1 MAEPATA
8 KKRPR
13 LGLTSQIL
21 IGLFAGIA
29 VGIFFGEY
37 CAPLKWAGEAFIGLL
52 QMTVLPYITI
62 ALIANVGRLSLAS
75 SRRFAVSAIG
85 VLLFFWLLAI
95 VGLIVMPWALP
106 EWKSAAFFST
116 SMLKPPAEIDFLSL
130 FIPANPFHA
139 LANNIIPAVVLF
151 SLCLGAAIIGMKN
164 KLAIIEQLDFL
175 THALGRVNSFVVRL
189 TPYGIFVIAA
199 DVAGTMS
206 IAEFGRLQAYLAT
219 YSVAVLVMCFWL
231 LPMLVA
237 ACTPFSYREVIAASR
252 DAMIT
257 AFATAKLFV
266 VLPLLIEQSKE
277 LLHRHQLVN
286 TEADAEIEAL
296 VPLAYPFPNSGK
308 LLSLLFIPFTAWF
321 VDHPLEIV
329 DYPRFIAAGV
339 TSYFGSPT
347 VAMPF
352 LLDLHEY
359 PADMFQ
365 LFLAAGV
372 YGSRMGDM
380 LGAMHLLAFTLICT
394 CLLNGWL
401 KIRLGRVLFVLA
413 TTLGLSLCAV
423 IGTRFLLTHT
433 LRDVYDRDEV
443 IANMQLLLY
452 PSPTVPSPTVPS
464 PTVPSP
470 TVDRQNQPQAAA
482 RKPGETHLEKIRRSG
497 VLRVGYHVD
506 NLPFSFT
513 NAQGELV
520 GFDIDMAHLLA
531 REIDCKIQFVPL
543 QFSTLAEQLAND
555 EFDLAMSGIAIT
567 TPRLEQMRFANPYM
581 KATLAFVVRDYRR
594 RQFARRE
601 RIQKIGSLKIGIPQS
616 SYFHDKLQRYLP
628 EAEIVPLE
636 SPRTFFENS
645 QEDLD
650 GILLS
655 AEAGSAWTLLYP
667 DFQVVIPFPDVV
679 EVPLA
684 YPVSQRDE
692 AFAHFLSQWL
702 ELKKEGLEYPMIYDH
717 WILGKTAT
725 QHQPRWSI
733 IRNVLH
739 WVD

>member
-1 MAEPATA
+1 MVDHPTTSAARD
-8 KKRPR
+8 KRPR
-13 LGLTSQIL
+13 LGLTRQIL
-21 IGLFAGIA
+21 IGLLAGIA

-37 CAPLKWAGEAFIGLL
+37 CAVFKAVGQAFIGLL

-62 ALIANVGRLSLAS
+62 ALIANIGRLSLAS
-75 SRRFAVSAIG
+75 SRRFALCAIG

-95 VGLIVMPWALP
+95 VGLVVMPWAFP

-116 SMLKPPAEIDFLSL
+116 SLLKPPSGIDFVEL

-151 SLCLGAAIIGMKN
+151 SICLGAAIIGMKH
-164 KLAIIEQLDFL
+164 KRAILDQLDFL
-175 THALGRVNSFVVRL
+175 TQALGRVNSFVVRL
-189 TPYGIFVIAA
+189 TPYGIFAIAA
-199 DVAGTMS
+199 DTAGTLS
-206 IAEFGRLQAYLAT
+206 ITEFGRLQAYLLV
-219 YSVAVLVMCFWL
+219 YSVAVAVMCFWL

-237 ACTPFSYREVIAASR
+237 ACTPFSYREVMAASR

-266 VLPLLIEQSKE
+266 VLPLLIEQSKG
-277 LLHRHQLVN
+277 LLHRHQLIN
-286 TEADAEIEAL
+286 SEADAEAEAL
-296 VPLAYPFPNSGK
+296 VPLAYPFPNAGK

-321 VDHPLEIV
+321 VDHPLDLS
-329 DYPRFIAAGV
+329 DYPQFISAGV
-339 TSYFGSPT
+339 LSYFGSPT
-347 VAMPF
+347 IAMPF
-352 LLDLHEY
+352 LLDLHEQ

-372 YGSRMGDM
+372 YGSRVGDM

-413 TTLGLSLCAV
+413 STLGLTLCAV
-423 IGTRFLLTHT
+423 VGTRALLATT
-433 LRDVYDRDEV
+433 LSGLDNRDAV

-452 PSPTVPSPTVPS
+452 PSPTVDP
-464 PTVPSP
+464 
-470 TVDRQNQPQAAA
+470 QNQSPAAST
-482 RKPGETHLEKIRRSG
+482 RKPGETHLEQIRRSG
-497 VLRVGYHVD
+497 VLRVGYHPD

-513 NAQGELV
+513 NVQGQLV

-543 QFSTLAEQLAND
+543 QFSTLAKQLNND

-567 TPRLEQMRFANPYM
+567 TPRLEQMRFADPYM
-581 KATLAFVVRDYRR
+581 NATLAFVVPDHRR
-594 RQFARRE
+594 REFARRE
-601 RIQKIGSLKIGIPQS
+601 RIQKLDRLKIGIPES
-616 SYFHDKLQRYLP
+616 SYFRNKIQRYLP
-628 EAEIVPLE
+628 QAEIVPLK
-636 SPRTFFENS
+636 SPREFFEAS
-645 QEDLD
+645 HGDLD
-650 GILLS
+650 AMLLN

-667 DFQVVIPFPDVV
+667 DFQVVVPFPDVV

-684 YPVSQRDE
+684 YPVSLQDE
-692 AFAHFLSQWL
+692 AFTHFLSQWL
-702 ELKKEGLEYPMIYDH
+702 QLKKEGLEYPMIYDH
-717 WILGKTAT
+717 WILGKTAN
-725 QHQPRWSI
+725 QRQPRWSI